1 MSDYLIINGE
11 SLEVEKKFDK
21 CVVEGFGSTTEN
33 ISTNTIIVPVGDTP
47 GPIPP
52 VDPFS
57 GAWDLI
63 NNISQ
68 LTSAAKEEIITTI
81 QENIDGFENWL
92 ATSDGKQIVFTK
104 DQNFCFVK
112 SYGACYATFGYKNTD
127 AFPLILFFCN
137 SSGTAVVERL
147 IAPTSGMLTVGE
159 FQVCWVT
166 NYYPSPEILYG
177 SSMTTELSANG
188 FILSASIQSYYV
200 ADGRFG
206 YSTGW
211 SISEVET
218 SYDPDPPGPEPTPGV
233 TIEPLS
239 VTLNG
244 TYEESGK
251 AYSPVTVNV
260 PASSAQIDPDEIS
273 QVVGMRYFYTGGEYY
288 SSEDQKVDA
297 LFKSYI
303 DSGTNQSETVYSY
316 TATEDCYFVVDP
328 SSRSVANA
336 AGDDGYVK
344 VLVNGVQVYKTYLP
358 STYDQS
364 GRYKVM
370 ENFQPIELDSGD
382 TLTIVTGYDNTHAH
396 CFTYLYWA
404 ISIVPDKAMPIL
416 DPQKI
421 WRGSVSQYDELSTI
435 EDDRVYIITNSTNCP
450 YMKLGSV
457 SITPPSEPGYEAVI
471 RDYTSPSNG
480 SFSDYIIP
488 IAQINKYPSK
498 GWQLEFNVNAT
509 NRDRDNVICGIG
521 SGGTGLREVYIKQNG
536 TLWLYDYDSF
546 GDNQVYSG
554 SITNK
559 DVIIRRA
566 IGSGSFE
573 VIVDGDTVYTGTLS
587 NYSNGY
593 TLAVGNY
600 NSNYNFTGTINYL
613 KFKWLE

>member
-21 CVVEGFGSTTEN
+21 CVVEGFGNTTED
-33 ISTNTIIVPVGDTP
+33 ISSIIVPVEGQGP
-47 GPIPP
+47 GP
-52 VDPFS
+52 S
-57 GAWDLI
+57 
-63 NNISQ
+63 
-68 LTSAAKEEIITTI
+68 IT
-81 QENIDGFENWL
+81 
-92 ATSDGKQIVFTK
+92 
-104 DQNFCFVK
+104 
-112 SYGACYATFGYKNTD
+112 
-127 AFPLILFFCN
+127 
-137 SSGTAVVERL
+137 VV
-147 IAPTSGMLTVGE
+147 
-159 FQVCWVT
+159 
-166 NYYPSPEILYG
+166 
-177 SSMTTELSANG
+177 
-188 FILSASIQSYYV
+188 
-200 ADGRFG
+200 
-206 YSTGW
+206 
-211 SISEVET
+211 
-218 SYDPDPPGPEPTPGV
+218 
-233 TIEPLS
+233 PLS
-239 VTLNG
+239 VTENG
-244 TYEESGK
+244 TYQESGK

-273 QVVGMRYFYTGGEYY
+273 QIVGMRYFYTGGEYY
-288 SSEDQKVDA
+288 SSDDQKVDA

-336 AGDDGYVK
+336 AEDDGYVK

-364 GRYKVM
+364 GRYKLM

-416 DPQKI
+416 DPQTI

-457 SITPPSEPGYEAVI
+457 SVTPPSEPGYEAVI

-488 IAQINKYPSK
+488 IAQINKYPAK

-509 NRDRDNVICGIG
+509 NRERDNVICGTG
-521 SGGTGLREVYIKQNG
+521 SGNNGLREVYIKNDG
-536 TLWLYDYDSF
+536 TFWLYDENF
-546 GDNQVYSG
+546 GDHQVYSG

-573 VIVDGDTVYTGTLS
+573 VIVDGTTVYTGAIS